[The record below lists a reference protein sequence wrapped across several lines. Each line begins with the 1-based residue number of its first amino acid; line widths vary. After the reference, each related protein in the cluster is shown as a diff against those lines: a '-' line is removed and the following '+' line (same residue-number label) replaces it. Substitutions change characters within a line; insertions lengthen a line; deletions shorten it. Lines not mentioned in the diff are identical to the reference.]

1 MLTLLFFLLKKVCKV
16 LISNSELY
24 FLPLGIQNFS
34 LLRRIIVLSESVKTL
49 KILVTYDIFIEK
61 Y

>member
-1 MLTLLFFLLKKVCKV
+1 M